1 MNKYR
6 THNCAELTI
15 NNIGKQ
21 IILSGWIHKKRD
33 HGNLLFIDLRDHYG
47 MTQCVIDNKN
57 EYFSALEKIKL
68 ETVIRIEGEV
78 IARTSETIN
87 KELATGSIEVSIKN
101 FYVLGSTKELPLP
114 VFSDQEYSEEI
125 RLKYRYLDLRRKKL
139 HQNIILRSNVISFI
153 RKKMESLGFLE
164 YQTPILTSSS
174 PEGARDFLVPS
185 RLNPGKFYALPQ
197 APQQFKQL
205 IMVSGFDRYF
215 QIAPCFRDEDAR
227 ADRSPGEF
235 YQLDIEMSFVEQEDV
250 FQVVEPLLH
259 EVFTKFSKGYSI
271 SKTPFK
277 RFKYKDAMLKFGT
290 DKPDLRN
297 PIEISDV
304 TEIFEREDVKLE
316 IFKKLIQK
324 KSVVRCV
331 VAKNVSSKPRSFFDN
346 LDKGSK
352 AEGASGLGYII
363 LENNNGKLEGKGPIA
378 KFFSNDAINTLCK
391 KVNAVNGD
399 AIFFICDIK
408 KNAEKFSAWAR
419 TEIAKNLELIK
430 ENVFEFC
437 WVTDYPM
444 FEYNEIDKKI
454 DFSHNPFSMP
464 QTPMDLIDKTDPLE
478 LLAYQYDIVC
488 NGIELSSGAIRNHI
502 PELMYKLFKIAG
514 YSKEEVDNKFSGMI
528 NALSYGAPPHG
539 GIAPGIDRIIMLLAG
554 EKNIREVTMFPLNQ
568 NAQDL
573 MMNAPSD
580 VSEKQLKELNIKL
593 VKKD

>member
-1 MNKYR
+1 LNKYR

-21 IILSGWIHKKRD
+21 TILSGWIHKKRD
-33 HGNLLFIDLRDHYG
+33 HGHLLFIDLRDHYG
-47 MTQCVIDNKN
+47 ITQCVIDNKN

-78 IARTSETIN
+78 VARTSETIN
-87 KELATGSIEVSIKN
+87 KELATGSVEVLIKN
-101 FYVLGSTKELPLP
+101 FNVLGSTKELPLP

-139 HQNIILRSNVISFI
+139 HHNIILRSNVISFI
-153 RKKMESLGFLE
+153 RKKMESIGFLE

-205 IMVSGFDRYF
+205 VMVSGFDRYF

-297 PIEISDV
+297 PIEINDV
-304 TEIFEREDVKLE
+304 TEIFEREDVKFE
-316 IFKKLIQK
+316 IFKKLMQK
-324 KSVVRCV
+324 KSIVRCV

-346 LDKGSK
+346 LDKGAK
-352 AEGASGLGYII
+352 TEGASGLGYII

-378 KFFSNDAINTLCK
+378 KFFSEDAINTLCK
-391 KVNAVNGD
+391 KINATGGD
-399 AIFFICDIK
+399 AIFFVCDIK

-430 ENVFEFC
+430 DNVFEFC

-464 QTPMDLIDKTDPLE
+464 QTPMDLIDKMDPLE

-488 NGIELSSGAIRNHI
+488 NGIELSSGAIRNHV

-514 YSKEEVDNKFSGMI
+514 YSEEEVDNKFSGMI

-593 VKKD
+593 VKKN

>member
-21 IILSGWIHKKRD
+21 TILSGWIHKKRD
-33 HGNLLFIDLRDHYG
+33 HGHLLFIDLRDHYG

-57 EYFSALEKIKL
+57 EHFSALEKIKL
-68 ETVIRIEGEV
+68 ETVIRIEGEIV
-78 IARTSETIN
+78 ARTPETIN
-87 KELATGSIEVSIKN
+87 KELSTGSIEVLIKR
-101 FYVLGSTKELPLP
+101 FDVLGSTKELPLP

-205 IMVSGFDRYF
+205 IMVSGFDKYF

-259 EVFTKFSKGYSI
+259 EVFKKFSKGYSI

-297 PIEISDV
+297 PIEINDV

-324 KSVVRCV
+324 KSIVRCV
-331 VAKNVSSKPRSFFDN
+331 VAKNVSAKPRSFFDN
-346 LDKGSK
+346 FDKGAK
-352 AEGASGLGYII
+352 AEGASGLGYIV
-363 LENNNGKLEGKGPIA
+363 LESNNGKLEAKGPIA
-378 KFFSNDAINTLCK
+378 KFFSDDAINTLCK
-391 KVNAVNGD
+391 KINAVGGD
-399 AIFFICDIK
+399 AIFFVCDIK

-430 ENVFEFC
+430 DNVFEFC

-444 FEYNEIDKKI
+444 FEYNEIDKKV

-488 NGIELSSGAIRNHI
+488 NGIELSSGAIRNHV

-514 YSKEEVDNKFSGMI
+514 YSREEVDSKFSGVI

>member
-21 IILSGWIHKKRD
+21 TILSGWIHKKRD
-33 HGNLLFIDLRDHYG
+33 HGHLLFIDLRDHYG

-57 EYFSALEKIKL
+57 EHFSALEKIKL
-68 ETVIRIEGEV
+68 ESVIRIEGEV
-78 IARTSETIN
+78 VARTQETIN
-87 KELATGSIEVSIKN
+87 KELATGSIEVLIKN
-101 FYVLGSTKELPLP
+101 FNVLGSTKELPLP

-139 HQNIILRSNVISFI
+139 HQNIILRSKVISFI
-153 RKKMESLGFLE
+153 RKKMETLGFLE

-259 EVFTKFSKGYSI
+259 EVFTKFSKGSSI

-297 PIEISDV
+297 PIEINDV

-346 LDKGSK
+346 LDKGAK
-352 AEGASGLGYII
+352 IEGASGLGYII
-363 LENNNGKLEGKGPIA
+363 LESSNGKLEGKGPIA
-378 KFFSNDAINTLCK
+378 KFFSEDAINTLCRK
-391 KVNAVNGD
+391 INAISGD
-399 AIFFICDIK
+399 AIFFVCDIK

-430 ENVFEFC
+430 DNVFEFC

-488 NGIELSSGAIRNHI
+488 NGIELSSGAIRNHV

-514 YSKEEVDNKFSGMI
+514 YSKEEVDSKFSGMI

>member
-21 IILSGWIHKKRD
+21 TILSGWIHKKRD

-78 IARTSETIN
+78 VARTPETIN
-87 KELATGSIEVSIKN
+87 KELATGSIEVLVKN
-101 FYVLGSTKELPLP
+101 FNVLGSTKELPLP

-125 RLKYRYLDLRRKKL
+125 RLKYRYLDLRRKKI

-259 EVFTKFSKGYSI
+259 EVFTKFSKGSSI

-297 PIEISDV
+297 PIEINDV

-346 LDKGSK
+346 LDKGAK
-352 AEGASGLGYII
+352 IEGASGLGYII
-363 LENNNGKLEGKGPIA
+363 LESSNGKLEGKGPIA
-378 KFFSNDAINTLCK
+378 KFFSEDAINTLCRK
-391 KVNAVNGD
+391 INAISGD
-399 AIFFICDIK
+399 AIFFVCDIK

-430 ENVFEFC
+430 DNVFEFC

-488 NGIELSSGAIRNHI
+488 NGIELSSGAIRNHV

-514 YSKEEVDNKFSGMI
+514 YSKEEVDSKFSGMI

-539 GIAPGIDRIIMLLAG
+539 GIAPGIDRIIMLLAE